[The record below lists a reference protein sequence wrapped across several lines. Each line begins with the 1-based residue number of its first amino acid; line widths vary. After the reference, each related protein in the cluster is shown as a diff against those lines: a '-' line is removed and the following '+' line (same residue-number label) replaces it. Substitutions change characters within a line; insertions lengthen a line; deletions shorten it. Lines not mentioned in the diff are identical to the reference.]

1 MNTEIEITKDNDIQ
15 NRRLSAAERRILR
28 SEHEAYEYLRQEALF
43 ALGEFKRCVNNFDFI
58 SEEKLVDVCIY
69 DIQKSMSRYE
79 YLVKELKRIKNSSV

>member
-1 MNTEIEITKDNDIQ
+1 MRTEVETAKDNETPHKK
-15 NRRLSAAERRILR
+15 LSAAERRILR
-28 SEHEAYEYLRQEALF
+28 SEQEAYEYLRQEALF

-79 YLVKELKRIKNSSV
+79 YLVKELKRIKKH